1 MDVWEAR
8 AVLGVADG
16 DGWEAIRAAYRALIR
31 GAHPDV
37 TGPNGDRGR
46 TAARL
51 NEAYSVLSRAK
62 RAGVLDVPR
71 PVSEPGMAAGRT
83 RAGTA
88 GPAGAGGGSNG
99 GSNGSGRGGA
109 TSGPAW
115 GPSGPVAAP
124 VPSLGIALVGSDTLL
139 LAAPPDE
146 AFARLIDAGQ
156 RVGAVTYVDRSCA
169 IFELVVKLDGESCSL
184 VVTLQGR
191 AHGTEAFL
199 TLESL
204 ERVASHSPEPV
215 LRQLAA
221 ALG

>member
-8 AVLGVADG
+8 AVLGVADT
-16 DGWEAIRAAYRALIR
+16 DGWEAIRAAYRHLIR
-31 GAHPDV
+31 SAHPDV
-37 TGPNGDRGR
+37 AEPGHDRGR

-51 NEAYSVLSRAK
+51 NEAYGVLSRAK
-62 RAGVLDVPR
+62 RAGVLGVPR
-71 PVSEPGMAAGRT
+71 PAPDRSWAAATAAPAWAPGPPGPP
-83 RAGTA
+83 
-88 GPAGAGGGSNG
+88 GPAGGPMA
-99 GSNGSGRGGA
+99 A
-109 TSGPAW
+109 TI
-115 GPSGPVAAP
+115 
-124 VPSLGIALVGSDTLL
+124 PSLGIALVGTDTLL

-146 AFARLIDAGQ
+146 AFARLLDAGH

-169 IFELVVKLDGESCSL
+169 IFEVVVRLDGEACSL

-204 ERVASHSPEPV
+204 ERVASHSPEPI

-221 ALG
+221 ALA